1 MPSSSFAL
9 LVAVLGLLSLSAVL
23 ADYISWDTVKARAG
37 KKAASE
43 LRNSFINM
51 RYYVRPIRTYCL

>member
-1 MPSSSFAL
+1 MTSSSFAL
-9 LVAVLGLLSLSAVL
+9 LVVVLVLLSLSAVL

-51 RYYVRPIRTYCL
+51 RYYVRPA